1 VLFSDF
7 KNGSFYTILTYIR
20 TYILHS
26 KISSILY
33 TKIHPILSTEALV
46 SSYVSWPAPPIPKS
60 WLRHWVHLLQPLAE
74 EDENVA
80 DGNGVAG
87 AESGAV
93 GVGVG
98 GVGEASS
105 DGGVE
110 EDDAGSLRPRL
121 RLVQQSRQSAMAAMV
136 EVEGEGSD
144 LVDEAGEGGAAGAAG
159 EPEQE
164 GVVVGGG
171 AALRADEVVE
181 EADAGDV
188 VHLHVPG
195 LQLERERPVEPR
207 EMPHH
212 SPAAAAAIAS
222 RSRTRTRGHA
232 AAERRGGEEEEEEEK
247 QQQQL
252 PPCYRRLLCT

>member
-1 VLFSDF
+1 M
-7 KNGSFYTILTYIR
+7 
-20 TYILHS
+20 
-26 KISSILY
+26 
-33 TKIHPILSTEALV
+33 
-46 SSYVSWPAPPIPKS
+46 
-60 WLRHWVHLLQPLAE
+60 HLLQPLAE
-74 EDENVA
+74 EGENVA
-80 DGNGVAG
+80 DSNGVAG

-121 RLVQQSRQSAMAAMV
+121 RLVQQPRQITSLSSMAAMV
-136 EVEGEGSD
+136 EIEGEGPD

-195 LQLERERPVEPR
+195 LQLEGERPIEPR

-212 SPAAAAAIAS
+212 SPAAAAAAAIAS
-222 RSRTRTRGHA
+222 LSRRQA
-232 AAERRGGEEEEEEEK
+232 AAGDQEKKK
-247 QQQQL
+247 QQQP
-252 PPCYRRLLCT
+252 PPCYRRFRT